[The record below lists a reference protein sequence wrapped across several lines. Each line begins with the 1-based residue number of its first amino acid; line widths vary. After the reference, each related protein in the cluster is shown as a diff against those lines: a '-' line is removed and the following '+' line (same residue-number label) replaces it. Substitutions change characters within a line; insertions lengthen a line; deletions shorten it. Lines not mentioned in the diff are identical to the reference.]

1 MAYTDGC
8 PSRHARMGV
17 DGTTGVLP
25 TVGVFASAV
34 VRGFRWPRLM
44 DRAISGCRNE
54 FSDVRDSSAR
64 G

>member
-8 PSRHARMGV
+8 PSGHARMGV

-34 VRGFRWPRLM
+34 VR
-44 DRAISGCRNE
+44 
-54 FSDVRDSSAR
+54 DSA
-64 G
+64 GLV

>member
-25 TVGVFASAV
+25 TVGVFASAA
-34 VRGFRWPRLM
+34 FM
-44 DRAISGCRNE
+44 IA
-54 FSDVRDSSAR
+54 AR
-64 G
+64 VILAG